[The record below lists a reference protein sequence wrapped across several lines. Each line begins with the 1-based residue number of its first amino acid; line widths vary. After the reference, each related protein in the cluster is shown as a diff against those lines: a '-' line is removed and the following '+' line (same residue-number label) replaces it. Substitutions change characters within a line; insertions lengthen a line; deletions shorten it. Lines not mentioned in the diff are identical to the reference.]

1 MDSKRPH
8 SPSTID
14 SERPSKIVVKN
25 ETAETSNSSLLV
37 KRVSER
43 GRLPTR
49 GTPLAAGYDLYRSV
63 VLKNRTETNRSGYM
77 FPALSAED
85 ITVPANSKALVDTQL
100 SIAVPV
106 GTYGRVAPRSGL
118 GGQINE
124 MSCRLALII

>member
-1 MDSKRPH
+1 
-8 SPSTID
+8 
-14 SERPSKIVVKN
+14 VKN

-77 FPALSAED
+77 YPALSAED